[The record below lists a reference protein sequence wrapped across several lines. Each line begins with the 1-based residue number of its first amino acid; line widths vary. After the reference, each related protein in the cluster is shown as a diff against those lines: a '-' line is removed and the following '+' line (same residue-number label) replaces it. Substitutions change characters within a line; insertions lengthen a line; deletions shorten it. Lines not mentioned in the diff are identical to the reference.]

1 MKKVYVILAVA
12 ALLCV
17 AACGNKKKAEC
28 KECEK
33 CEEVAEPKDE
43 TVKEAAEAAAEDVAK
58 TAINEISND
67 QHTDSRWPSL
77 TSLYALIPDVKRRK
91 MVR

>member
-1 MKKVYVILAVA
+1 MKKIYVILAVA

-33 CEEVAEPKDE
+33 CEKCEACDKEE
-43 TVKEAAEAAAEDVAK
+43 AVKEAAEAAAEEIAPAAEPV
-58 TAINEISND
+58 NE
-67 QHTDSRWPSL
+67 
-77 TSLYALIPDVKRRK
+77 
-91 MVR
+91 